1 MRRAIVFVLTL
12 AMLAA
17 GAAAVDAKP
26 RRKSPRLHAFRSCTN
41 LLGYAQRNGLR
52 VIRNSPVAVP
62 VAPMPETGAGGGDDR
77 TGGGP
82 VAAPAPAAGGGEGTS
97 QTNVQEAGV
106 DEPDWVKAKGTTLYV
121 AKDGKLRA
129 IDASGARPR
138 ELGAIEVPGFSQ
150 DLLVHGDRALVIA
163 AIGYGPVAVAG
174 QVAPVS
180 PARWLGRTR
189 LLEVDISDP
198 ARMRVLRELD
208 VEGSYLNARLT
219 GATAR
224 VIVRTEPRGLVM
236 PGSAP
241 AAPTSETRRVWRDS
255 VRRTR
260 TRALWPAGAAKG
272 CVEQTL
278 ETQ

>member
-77 TGGGP
+77 SGGGP

-129 IDASGARPR
+129 IDAAGARPM
-138 ELGAIEVPGFSQ
+138 ELGAIDVPGFSQ

-163 AIGYGPVAVAG
+163 TIGYGPVVFAAQVPG
-174 QVAPVS
+174 VAPS
-180 PARWLGRTR
+180 RWLGRTR
-189 LLEVDISDP
+189 LL
-198 ARMRVLRELD
+198 
-208 VEGSYLNARLT
+208 
-219 GATAR
+219 
-224 VIVRTEPRGLVM
+224 
-236 PGSAP
+236 
-241 AAPTSETRRVWRDS
+241 
-255 VRRTR
+255 
-260 TRALWPAGAAKG
+260 
-272 CVEQTL
+272 
-278 ETQ
+278 